1 MPFTLARTA
10 ATWITQRL
18 DLAIPKTALV
28 LGSGLEAAI
37 SQTHILHRFPYTQIP
52 GFPSPTAPSHRGEVL
67 LARWEATTIWVLSG
81 RYHLYEGHSPQ
92 EVVLPLRTL
101 GCLGVRRVILTN
113 AAGALNPLF
122 AVPSLMLITD
132 HINLT
137 GHNPLVGPNEDTMG
151 PRFPDMSQVYC
162 PRLQHL
168 TRTTALQEG
177 IPLER
182 GVYAGILG
190 PSLETPAETR
200 MFRLVGADAIGMST
214 VLEAI
219 AARHLGMD
227 ILGISCLTN
236 ANRPDCME
244 PTSLE
249 AILDQAQR
257 VARTLGHLLCALFP
271 HLEDI

>member
-1 MPFTLARTA
+1 MSFTLARTA
-10 ATWITQRL
+10 ATWLAQDL
-18 DLAIPKTALV
+18 DLPIPKTALV

-37 SQTHILHRFPYTQIP
+37 SQADVLHRLPYTQIP
-52 GFPSPTAPSHRGEVL
+52 GFPIPTAPSHRGEVL
-67 LARWEATTIWVLSG
+67 LAQWGATSIWILSG
-81 RYHLYEGHSPQ
+81 RYHLYEGHTPHD
-92 EVVLPLRTL
+92 VVLPLRTL
-101 GCLGVRRVILTN
+101 GCMGVRRVILTN
-113 AAGALNPLF
+113 AAGALNPNF

-137 GHNPLVGPNEDTMG
+137 GKNPLVGPNDDTVG

-162 PRLQHL
+162 PQLQKL
-168 TRTTALQEG
+168 ARTTALQEG
-177 IPLER
+177 IALER

-200 MFRLVGADAIGMST
+200 MFRLLGADAIGMST

-249 AILDQAQR
+249 VILDQAQR
-257 VARTLGHLLCALFP
+257 AAATLGHLLCALLP
-271 HLEDI
+271 HLEKI